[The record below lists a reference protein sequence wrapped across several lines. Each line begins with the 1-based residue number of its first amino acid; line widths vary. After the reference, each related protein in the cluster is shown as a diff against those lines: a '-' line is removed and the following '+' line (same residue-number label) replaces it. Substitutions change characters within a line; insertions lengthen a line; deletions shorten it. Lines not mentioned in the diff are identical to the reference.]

1 MVQSA
6 SLNHQTA
13 QSAQDIWLINQLV
26 KTGRKIKREKCKM
39 KQNAMSKSS
48 TKNTDAENS
57 S

>member
-13 QSAQDIWLINQLV
+13 QSAQDIWLINQLL

-39 KQNAMSKSS
+39 KQNATSKSS
-48 TKNTDAENS
+48 TKNTDAQNS